1 MCVYAHIYI
10 YIHTHMYIY
19 VTEESF
25 SNLEYGLIETAQK

>member
-25 SNLEYGLIETAQK
+25 SNLEYGLIEIAQK